1 MLTRLGLLVL
11 TLWLIVIN
19 SSVYGQYASTFPDPI
34 PLIHKSPYF
43 NAWIGADG
51 NATTPEN
58 RWPVFFSGPVSSLS
72 IFRITLLYPYHSSS
86 AG

>member
-1 MLTRLGLLVL
+1 MFARLGLLVL
-11 TLWLIVIN
+11 TLCWIVIN
-19 SSVYGQYASTFPDPI
+19 NSVYGQYASTFPDPI

-58 RWPVFFSGPVSSLS
+58 RWPVFFSGPVSSLFT
-72 IFRITLLYPYHSSS
+72 FRITLVDPNHSFS

>member
-1 MLTRLGLLVL
+1 MLARLVLLVL
-11 TLWLIVIN
+11 TLCCIDIN
-19 SSVYGQYASTFPDPI
+19 TSVYGQYASTFPDPI

-58 RWPVFFSGPVSSLS
+58 RWPVFFSGPVSSPFT
-72 IFRITLLYPYHSSS
+72 FRMTCFYPNHSFS